1 MYGLE
6 DITAVILAGGL
17 GTRLRPVVA
26 HKPKVL
32 AEVGGRPFLAF
43 LLDRLAH
50 SRIRKVVL
58 CTGYL
63 GKQVRE
69 IFGES
74 YGGME
79 IVYSVEEEPRGT
91 GGALRLALPLLQSDL
106 VLVMNG
112 DSYCE
117 VDLASYL
124 EWYKEKET
132 AASLALT
139 FVENTSRYGMVQ
151 LGAHDEIIRFEEK
164 GEKRIPGWINAGI
177 YFIKKSLIGSIP
189 SSGNISI
196 EKEVFPAWIGTGFY
210 GYRSNCRFLDIG
222 TPATYSRTDKFFAD
236 IIKKDVR
243 KNEVQSL

>member
-1 MYGLE
+1 MNGLE

-17 GTRLRPVVA
+17 GTRLRSVVA
-26 HKPKVL
+26 DRPKVL
-32 AEVGGRPFLAF
+32 AEVGGRSFLSF
-43 LLDRLAH
+43 LLDKLTNNN
-50 SRIRKVVL
+50 IRKIVL

-63 GKQVRE
+63 GEQVHE
-69 IFGES
+69 VFGCTYS
-74 YGGME
+74 GME
-79 IVYSVEEEPRGT
+79 LAYSMEKEPRGT

-124 EWYKEKET
+124 EWYQEKEA

-151 LGAHDEIIRFEEK
+151 LGTHDEIIRFEEK
-164 GEKRIPGWINAGI
+164 GEKLVPGWINAGI
-177 YFIKKSLIGSIP
+177 YFIKKSLISSVP

-196 EKEVFPAWIGTGFY
+196 EEGLFPAWIGTDFY
-210 GYRSNCRFLDIG
+210 GYKSNCRFLDIG
-222 TPATYSRTDKFFAD
+222 MPATYSRAGQFFSNA
-236 IIKKDVR
+236 
-243 KNEVQSL
+243 